1 MSTSGIPQTSALYQ
15 AERGSAIMAL
25 VGDTMLSRALQPYG
39 ESDYL
44 ALAELLRSADVTF
57 ANLETTVRESDEGT
71 PNFTQG
77 TPMST
82 SPLLLNDLKW
92 MGIDIVS
99 VANNH
104 TTDYSTSGVLATLRH
119 LERAGVP
126 FSGAGRTLMEARRP
140 AYFDSPAGRVALI
153 SATSF
158 FRPWNRA
165 ADSRP
170 DSAGRP
176 GINPLGFSTLHT
188 VDDAALAAL
197 RRISDELGMTQERMR
212 HRGQFYS
219 SSEVPADDLDSALL
233 LGTRFCR
240 GTVFGTCTQV
250 DAKDA
255 EANLRWIREARK
267 QADWVI
273 FSFHNHEFG
282 EAGKLTAPTDIE
294 LEESA
299 EFMMHFAHAAIDAG
313 AHVVAGHGPHVTMG
327 AEIYQGCPIF
337 YSLGNFVFQNETINA
352 FPAEAY
358 DRFGLGEA
366 STPSEFLDART
377 GNDTRGFPAS
387 PEFWESFAAVCEFS
401 GNALSAVRLVPL
413 DLGYGRPRAQ
423 RGRPI
428 LARGE
433 VAQRILRRIERLSQP
448 FGTKIEI
455 EGDCGVLRLQLTKE
469 AME

>member
-1 MSTSGIPQTSALYQ
+1 MSKLDKPEAAVLYQ
-15 AERGSAIMAL
+15 AELGNATMAL
-25 VGDTMLSRALQPYG
+25 VGDTMLSRALRPYG
-39 ESDYL
+39 ERDYL
-44 ALAELLRSADVTF
+44 ELAQLLRSADVTF
-57 ANLETTVRESDEGT
+57 ANLETTVRESHEGT

-82 SPLLLNDLKW
+82 PPSMLGDLKW
-92 MGIDIVS
+92 MGIDMVS

-104 TTDYSTSGVLATLRH
+104 ATDYSTAGVLATMRH
-119 LERAGVP
+119 LEQAGLP

-176 GINPLGFSTLHT
+176 GINPLGFSTSYT
-188 VDDAALAAL
+188 VDDAAFQAL

-212 HRGQFYS
+212 QRGQFYS
-219 SSEVPADDLDSALL
+219 PGEVPTDGPDSASL
-233 LGTRFCR
+233 LGARFHR
-240 GTVFGTCTQV
+240 GTAFGTSTQV
-250 DAKDA
+250 DADDA
-255 EANLRWIREARK
+255 EANLHWIREARK

-282 EAGKLTAPTDIE
+282 EAGKRTALTDVE
-294 LEESA
+294 LDESA
-299 EFMMHFAHAAIDAG
+299 QFMAQFAHAAIDAG

-327 AEIYQGCPIF
+327 AEIYKGLPIF
-337 YSLGNFVFQNETINA
+337 YSLGNFIFQNETIDA

-358 DRFGLGEA
+358 GRFGLSA
-366 STPSEFLDART
+366 LSTPSEFLDART

-387 PEFWESFAAVCEFS
+387 PQFWESLVAVCEFF
-401 GNALSAVRLVPL
+401 GKTLSAVRLVPL

-423 RGRPI
+423 RGRPM
-428 LARGE
+428 LARGK
-433 VAQRILRRIERLSQP
+433 VAAGILGRFERLSRP
-448 FGTKIEI
+448 FGTRIEI
-455 EGDCGVLRLQLTKE
+455 EGECGVLRLQPQ
-469 AME
+469 AGQ

>member
-1 MSTSGIPQTSALYQ
+1 MPTAHTLYQ
-15 AERGSAIMAL
+15 AERGNVTMAL
-25 VGDTMLSRALQPYG
+25 VGDTMLSRALKSHS

-71 PNFTQG
+71 PNLTQG

-82 SPLLLNDLKW
+82 SPLLLDDLKW
-92 MGIDIVS
+92 MGIDVVS

-104 TTDYSTSGVLATLRH
+104 ATDYSTSGVLATLRH

-176 GINPLGFSTLHT
+176 GINPLGFTTSHT
-188 VDDAALAAL
+188 VDEAALLML
-197 RRISDELGMTQERMR
+197 RHISDELGMTQERKR
-212 HRGQFYS
+212 HRKQFFS
-219 SSEVPADDLDSALL
+219 PSEVPADDPDSALL
-233 LGTRFCR
+233 LGTRFR
-240 GTVFGTCTQV
+240 LGTVFGTSTVV

-282 EAGKLTAPTDIE
+282 ENGKLTAPTDIE

-299 EFMMHFAHAAIDAG
+299 EFMVQFAHAAIDAG
-313 AHVVAGHGPHVTMG
+313 ANVVAGHGPHVTMG
-327 AEIYQGCPIF
+327 VEIYKGCPIF

-358 DRFGLGEA
+358 GRFGLDGT
-366 STPSEFLDART
+366 STPAEFLDART

-387 PEFWESFAAVCEFS
+387 PEFWESFVAVCEFS
-401 GNALSAVRLVPL
+401 SNALSAVRLVPL
-413 DLGYGRPRAQ
+413 DLGYGRPRSQ

-428 LARGE
+428 LARGI
-433 VAQRILRRIERLSQP
+433 VAQRVLDRIERLSRR

-455 EGDCGVLRLQLTKE
+455 EGECGVLRF
-469 AME
+469 